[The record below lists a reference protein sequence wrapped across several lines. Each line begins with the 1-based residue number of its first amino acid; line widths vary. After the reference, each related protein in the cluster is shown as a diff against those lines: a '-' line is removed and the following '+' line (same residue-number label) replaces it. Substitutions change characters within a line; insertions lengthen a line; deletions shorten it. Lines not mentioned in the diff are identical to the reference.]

1 MIKISIFNIWD
12 DSKQLRRFSNL
23 LKKKE
28 VQIKQRTGEFILK
41 PKLVINTHALR
52 KINYGS
58 ISGDTKTSVQQ

>member
-1 MIKISIFNIWD
+1 MTANSLEGSQIYW
-12 DSKQLRRFSNL
+12 
-23 LKKKE
+23 KKKE

>member
-1 MIKISIFNIWD
+1 MKANSLEGSQIYW
-12 DSKQLRRFSNL
+12 
-23 LKKKE
+23 KKKE

-58 ISGDTKTSVQQ
+58 RSGDTKTTVQQ